1 MSISKKSS
9 NPLYVVRK
17 NGVDVEEANG
27 ILELILKKTGLDKLI
42 PMLET
47 FMNILLSQVEN
58 YAIFMEVKKIL
69 DQVFNKVIE
78 IMNNQQPTLLNSIIR
93 RIKLEKKKK
102 LN

>member
-17 NGVDVEEANG
+17 NGVDVEEASG

-47 FMNILLSQVEN
+47 FMHILLSQVEN

-69 DQVFNKVIE
+69 DQIFNKVIE
-78 IMNNQQPTLLNSIIR
+78 IIFQIQQMTA
-93 RIKLEKKKK
+93 KKKA
-102 LN
+102 

>member
-1 MSISKKSS
+1 MNISKKSS

-58 YAIFMEVKKIL
+58 YAIFIEVKKIL

-78 IMNNQQPTLLNSIIR
+78 IIFQIQQMTA
-93 RIKLEKKKK
+93 KKKA
-102 LN
+102 

>member
-58 YAIFMEVKKIL
+58 YAIFIEVKKIL

-78 IMNNQQPTLLNSIIR
+78 IIFQIQQMTA
-93 RIKLEKKKK
+93 KKKA
-102 LN
+102 